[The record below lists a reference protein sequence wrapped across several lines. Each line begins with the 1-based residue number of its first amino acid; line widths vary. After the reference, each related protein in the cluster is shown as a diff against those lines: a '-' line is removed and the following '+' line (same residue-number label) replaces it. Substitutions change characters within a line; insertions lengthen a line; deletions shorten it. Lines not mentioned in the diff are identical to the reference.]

1 MNQSIWLE
9 GYYNAKG
16 GENMENCIFCS
27 IIEGKIPCKKVYE
40 DDKVLAFEDINPE
53 APIHILII
61 PKEHISSIN
70 EIEENNEVLLG
81 HVFSVAKKIAK
92 DLGVVES
99 GYRIVTNCGT
109 DAGQTVQ
116 HIHFHLL
123 GGRSLNWPP
132 G

>member
-1 MNQSIWLE
+1 
-9 GYYNAKG
+9 
-16 GENMENCIFCS
+16 MENCIFCS